1 MKKSGRRKFIT
12 LLALALAGGICY
24 WITDT
29 TQASEQTVRI
39 NYAVLGIIV
48 AMIVAAYFGGI
59 RRVGKINRDIS
70 RIMTEM
76 KEISSKF
83 AVRGKLKSLKFQE
96 EYLKE
101 KYESFL
107 SYCKTAS
114 DADIEN
120 FINSYEVCTWTHRR
134 VWEIF
139 ADFMTSIGILGTF
152 VGLIVGLQ
160 GFNLNDLN
168 NFSTSVSPLLD
179 GIKVAFLTS
188 VYGISLSLAY
198 SYGLLSTYEEME
210 EVMGNFLEKFHI
222 LWGKEPDSNEKVL
235 AEQKQQTEMLRELT
249 ETFQEQ
255 LAASFEEVITP
266 ALMKLNDQFGTY
278 SEGQRQMLK
287 DAAAQFAEEFKNS
300 FVGGFTQF
308 EKNLDQINQM
318 QTKYMTFIDRST
330 NILTQTL
337 NTQSKA
343 TNEYIL
349 KSAQQ
354 QEDNI
359 KEIDSLFRKM
369 NNSMTAFSESTD
381 RCYQAMV
388 SVTDHLSG
396 NQNAMEQA
404 MQAFMNEISQFET
417 MQGNHGKDY
426 TEILKAMN
434 EAFRN
439 GMSHIYVSVNEEKE
453 LLEKTL
459 EEIKRLQGMKKQGIS
474 EKTERSETGWEAEI
488 IRELQESPQGDVLN
502 QILTQMQELVQIERE
517 RERKRGF
524 RRFFSRKNTNVRR

>member
-1 MKKSGRRKFIT
+1 M
-12 LLALALAGGICY
+12 
-24 WITDT
+24 
-29 TQASEQTVRI
+29 
-39 NYAVLGIIV
+39 
-48 AMIVAAYFGGI
+48 
-59 RRVGKINRDIS
+59 
-70 RIMTEM
+70 
-76 KEISSKF
+76 
-83 AVRGKLKSLKFQE
+83 
-96 EYLKE
+96 
-101 KYESFL
+101 
-107 SYCKTAS
+107 
-114 DADIEN
+114 
-120 FINSYEVCTWTHRR
+120 
-134 VWEIF
+134 
-139 ADFMTSIGILGTF
+139 
-152 VGLIVGLQ
+152 GLQ

-369 NNSMTAFSESTD
+369 NNSMTAFSESID

-396 NQNAMEQA
+396 NQNAMEQDA
-404 MQAFMNEISQFET
+404 
-417 MQGNHGKDY
+417 G
-426 TEILKAMN
+426 
-434 EAFRN
+434 
-439 GMSHIYVSVNEEKE
+439 IYE
-453 LLEKTL
+453 
-459 EEIKRLQGMKKQGIS
+459 
-474 EKTERSETGWEAEI
+474 
-488 IRELQESPQGDVLN
+488 
-502 QILTQMQELVQIERE
+502 
-517 RERKRGF
+517 
-524 RRFFSRKNTNVRR
+524 